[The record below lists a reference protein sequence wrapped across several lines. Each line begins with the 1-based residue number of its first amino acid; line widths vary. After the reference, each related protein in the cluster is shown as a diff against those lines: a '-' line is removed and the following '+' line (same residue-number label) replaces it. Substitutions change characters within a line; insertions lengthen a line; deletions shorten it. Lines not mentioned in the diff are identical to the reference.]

1 MTALSGRSVVLLK
14 VLPDQLEAASR
25 EIARMPKVTNVWPVL
40 GSYDLLVTAG
50 FPDYE
55 SLRDFVGTLRSQP
68 YVWECKVHPNF
79 SEWEREGRTDTPLE
93 GWVFIDTTDFN
104 STFEGLKKISKVNH
118 VISTSGDYNLIA
130 NIGVEEF
137 REYGTILRNNVLT
150 IPGVRN
156 TETYTHTP
164 E

>member
-14 VLPDQLEAASR
+14 VLPDQLEKASR
-25 EIARMPKVTNVWPVL
+25 EIAGMPKVTNVWPVL

-55 SLRDFVGTLRSQP
+55 SLRDFVGTLRSRP
-68 YVWECKVHPNF
+68 YVWDCKVHPNF
-79 SEWEREGRTDTPLE
+79 WDWEREGAPDTPLN

-104 STFEGLKKISKVNH
+104 STLEGLKKINNVNH
-118 VISTSGDYNLIA
+118 IISTSGDYNMIA
-130 NIGVEEF
+130 NIGVDEI
-137 REYGTILRNNVLT
+137 REYGNILRKNVLT

>member
-1 MTALSGRSVVLLK
+1 MTKLSGRSVVLLK
-14 VLPDQLEAASR
+14 VHPDQLEKASK
-25 EIARMPKVTNVWPVL
+25 EIAGMPNVTKVWPVL
-40 GSYDLLVTAG
+40 GPYDLLVTAG
-50 FPDYE
+50 FPDYI
-55 SLRDFVGTLRSQP
+55 SLRDFVGSLRSRP
-68 YVWECKVHPNF
+68 YVGECKVHPNF
-79 SEWEREGRTDTPLE
+79 WDWEREGRTDTPLN

-104 STFEGLKKISKVNH
+104 STFEGLKKISQVNH

-130 NIGVEEF
+130 NIGVDEI
-137 REYGTILRNNVLT
+137 REYGNILRKNVLN

>member
-1 MTALSGRSVVLLK
+1 MTNLSGNSVVLLK
-14 VLPDQLEAASR
+14 VLPDQLEKASR

-55 SLRDFVGTLRSQP
+55 GLRDFVGSLRSKP
-68 YVWECKVHPNF
+68 YCWECKVHPNF
-79 SEWEREGRTDTPLE
+79 WDWEREEAKNSPLK
-93 GWVFIDTTDFN
+93 GWVFIDTTDFK
-104 STFEGLKKISKVNH
+104 STFEGLKKIVNVNH
-118 VISTSGDYNLIA
+118 VMSTSGDYNLIA
-130 NIGVEEF
+130 NICVEEF
-137 REYGTILRNNVLT
+137 REYGNILRKNVLT

-156 TETYTHTP
+156 TETYTYTP